1 MPVQSNSQK
10 PRTKIVATVGPAC
23 GTLDMLRTLIRAGV
37 DVFRINTAHGT
48 RAEHQATLDSIRTA
62 SDAECRPI
70 GVLVD
75 LAGPKI
81 RLGQLFHDP
90 TLCGLNQEF
99 RFVHGAAPAS
109 ADQLTCSYAR
119 LVDELKTGDR
129 VMLADGTV
137 SMEVTAIEADTAVCR
152 VTGAGIL
159 RSRQG
164 INLPGVAL
172 TVPAMTEADLSN
184 ARWAAQAGADFISL
198 SFVRSPQEV
207 VQLKELVTSLG
218 STAMVVAK
226 IEKAE
231 AMSCLKD
238 IVLAADAVMVARGDL
253 GVEIELAETPVAQKR
268 IVSTCQQF
276 AKPVIV
282 ATQMLDSMQHSPR
295 PTRAEVS
302 DVANAI
308 LDGADACMLSGET
321 AIGEFPR
328 QTVEMMSQVMQATEA
343 TMTAP
348 EIQSPRSASNRT
360 PIPALSGV
368 HPITAAT
375 VHGALDV
382 AGQLHAALIV
392 ITSRSGATARVQAK
406 YRQLTRVV
414 GISNSIETLRR
425 MSLFWGITPLP
436 GAPTEGGPELR
447 AFIETWGKA
456 KGRLATGDRV
466 VYLMGS
472 AVVKSAH
479 NVVVVQEVE

>member
-1 MPVQSNSQK
+1 MSHTSSRK

-23 GTLDMLRTLIRAGV
+23 GTVEMLRALIDAGV

-48 RAEHQATLDSIRTA
+48 REEHQATLDSVRQA
-62 SDAECRPI
+62 SEMTNQPV

-81 RLGQLFHDP
+81 RLGKLLDDP
-90 TLCGLNQEF
+90 TQCELDQEF
-99 RFVHGAAPAS
+99 RFVRGDTSAAANE
-109 ADQLTCSYAR
+109 LICSYVR
-119 LVDELKTGDR
+119 LVDELKIGDR

-137 SMEVTAIEADTAVCR
+137 SMQVTALEAGAAVCR

-164 INLPGVAL
+164 VNLPGVTL
-172 TVPAMTEADLSN
+172 TVPAMTEADLDN
-184 ARWAAQAGADFISL
+184 VKWAAQAGADFISL
-198 SFVRSPQEV
+198 SFVRSPDEV
-207 VQLKELVTSLG
+207 IQLKQLVQSFG
-218 STAMVVAK
+218 SSAMTVAK

-231 AMSCLKD
+231 AMSCLED

-253 GVEIELAETPVAQKR
+253 GVEIELAETPMAQKR
-268 IVSTCQQF
+268 IVSTCQRL

-321 AIGEFPR
+321 AIGDFPR
-328 QTVEMMSQVMQATEA
+328 ESVEMMNCVMQATEA
-343 TMTAP
+343 TMATPENLMQRPASGQAP
-348 EIQSPRSASNRT
+348 T
-360 PIPALSGV
+360 PALSGV
-368 HPITAAT
+368 HPISAAT
-375 VHGALDV
+375 VRGAV
-382 AGQLHAALIV
+382 EIASQLHATMVV
-392 ITSRSGATARVQAK
+392 ITSRSGATARFQAK
-406 YRQLTRVV
+406 FRQLTRVV
-414 GISNSIETLRR
+414 GISDSVETLRQ

-436 GAPTEGGPELR
+436 GAPAGSGPELR
-447 AFIETWGKA
+447 EFIESWGKQQKRLA
-456 KGRLATGDRV
+456 KGDCV
-466 VYLMGS
+466 VYLIGS

>member
-1 MPVQSNSQK
+1 MAAQFSQK
-10 PRTKIVATVGPAC
+10 RPRTKIVATVGPAC
-23 GTLDMLRTLIRAGV
+23 GNEAMLRALIDAGV

-48 RAEHQATLDSIRTA
+48 RAEHQASLDSIRSLGEA
-62 SDAECRPI
+62 VHRPI
-70 GVLVD
+70 AVLVD

-81 RLGQLFHDP
+81 RLGTLFHDP
-90 TLCGLNQEF
+90 TDCGLDQEF
-99 RFVHGAAPAS
+99 RFVRGDVSTAANELICTYPK
-109 ADQLTCSYAR
+109 
-119 LVDELKTGDR
+119 LVDELHVGDR

-137 SMEVTAIEADTAVCR
+137 SMHVTAIEPDAAVCR
-152 VTGAGIL
+152 VTGAGML

-164 INLPGVAL
+164 VNLPGVAL
-172 TVPAMTEADLSN
+172 TVPAMTNDDLDN

-198 SFVRSPQEV
+198 SFVRSPAEV
-207 VQLKELVTSLG
+207 IQLKQMVQSFG
-218 STAMVVAK
+218 SSAMVVAK

-253 GVEIELAETPVAQKR
+253 GVEIDLAETPMAQKR

-321 AIGEFPR
+321 AIGDFPR
-328 QTVEMMSQVMQATEA
+328 ETVEMMSCVMQATEA
-343 TMTAP
+343 TMASP
-348 EIQSPRSASNRT
+348 ENLLQRT
-360 PIPALSGV
+360 PSTRVPIPALSGV

-375 VHGALDV
+375 VHGALEI
-382 AGQLHAALIV
+382 AAQLHAALIV
-392 ITSRSGATARVQAK
+392 ITSHSGATARVQAK
-406 YRQLTRVV
+406 YRQLTPVV
-414 GISNSIETLRR
+414 GISDSAETLRR

-436 GAPTEGGPELR
+436 GAPAAGGPELR
-447 AFIETWGKA
+447 EFIEAWGK
-456 KGRLATGDRV
+456 KQKRLATGDRV

-479 NVVVVQEVE
+479 NVVVVQEVD